1 MGLFDRFHRKTAEP
15 APAAPTKATL
25 APFTRLV
32 IDGDVQVRLIEG
44 AENSIGSDDGDVATL
59 YRYDRDTL
67 FIGGDR
73 ESTVI
78 VGGNIINNIHGS
90 CISSITQNGVSTHLN
105 ITDVAEGHSLSVSSN
120 GQVMIDGRVVSKR
133 GQSISIINGRVMED
147 GTGMVM
153 QPRSCTIR
161 IPKLPKVE
169 VDAGNL
175 HVQGFAGQA
184 IVYRVAG
191 NGNIR
196 HDDMDTETAI
206 LKISGNGAMVL
217 EMKEAGAILQR
228 LDMTLSG
235 NGDIRVRG
243 RAQSADISLAGSG
256 SIHLGDCPVAEARVS
271 LSGSGDIR
279 LNATDSVSGT
289 LSGNA
294 HLALVREPREWQL
307 TVRGCSRVY
316 VINREDTA

>member
-1 MGLFDRFHRKTAEP
+1 
-15 APAAPTKATL
+15 
-25 APFTRLV
+25 
-32 IDGDVQVRLIEG
+32 
-44 AENSIGSDDGDVATL
+44 
-59 YRYDRDTL
+59 
-67 FIGGDR
+67 
-73 ESTVI
+73 
-78 VGGNIINNIHGS
+78 
-90 CISSITQNGVSTHLN
+90 
-105 ITDVAEGHSLSVSSN
+105 
-120 GQVMIDGRVVSKR
+120 
-133 GQSISIINGRVMED
+133 
-147 GTGMVM
+147 M

-175 HVQGFAGQA
+175 HVQGFARQA

-243 RAQSADISLAGSG
+243 RAQSADISMAGSG

-279 LNATDSVSGT
+279 LNATDSGSGS
-289 LSGNA
+289 LSGNT
-294 HLALVREPREWQL
+294 HLALVREPRERQL

>member
-1 MGLFDRFHRKTAEP
+1 MGLFDRFHRKTVEP

-105 ITDVAEGHSLSVSSN
+105 ITDVAEGHSLSVSN
-120 GQVMIDGRVVSKR
+120 GQVMIDGQVVSKR

-294 HLALVREPREWQL
+294 HLALVREPRERQL
-307 TVRGCSRVY
+307 TVRGCSKVY
-316 VINREDTA
+316 VINREGTA